1 MLTYWSSCSLPEPRK
16 QRCSPPST
24 PTRFTRAHRRS
35 AATAKSLGEWRSYG
49 KRGEEGEGEK
59 KGHEGGRNGEREG
72 RREGERER
80 EGGRRRERRRERLT
94 RLASRWYELGRCPQ
108 L

>member
-49 KRGEEGEGEK
+49 RREEK
-59 KGHEGGRNGEREG
+59 KGRVRGRDMEKGRKGEVRGRDMEEEKRERKREGKGEGGGRE
-72 RREGERER
+72 
-80 EGGRRRERRRERLT
+80 T
-94 RLASRWYELGRCPQ
+94 H
-108 L
+108 